1 MLVCEKTCSQ
11 GVYLLIVTLNVK
23 SWITVNTFIKHLA
36 QPGLH
41 IIIRPE
47 ISVAHPDL
55 FHLSSNYFKYEIL
68 IFEMPL
74 ESGDSYLTIN
84 NRGALYSVSIA

>member
-1 MLVCEKTCSQ
+1 MKENLFPRSVPPYCH
-11 GVYLLIVTLNVK
+11 IK
-23 SWITVNTFIKHLA
+23 SWITVFTVNTFIKHLA

-41 IIIRPE
+41 FGPE

-68 IFEMPL
+68 IFEKPL

-84 NRGALYSVSIA
+84 TRYENLA